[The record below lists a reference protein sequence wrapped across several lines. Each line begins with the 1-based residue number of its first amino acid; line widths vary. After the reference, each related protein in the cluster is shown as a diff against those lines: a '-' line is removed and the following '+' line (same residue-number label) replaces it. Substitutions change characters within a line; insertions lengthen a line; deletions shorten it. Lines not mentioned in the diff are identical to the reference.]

1 MPKVLFQRLNRTFY
15 LRFYISPAE
24 ESLFEQLFSNLTL
37 PEPPECRR
45 RRRGIRILG
54 STESDGKMELY
65 LQQLPQQLVN
75 GLTLGGVYA
84 LIAIGYTMVYGILGM
99 LNFAH
104 GEIYM
109 IGGFTGWWVLHLLT
123 HNNQILTSAALVI
136 ALMIIMA
143 MAVSALVGIL
153 SERFAYRP
161 LRNAPRMNLLLSA
174 LGVSIFLQNLV
185 LTYQGAKVRF
195 FHISALIPENI
206 RVLHI
211 GSTVFSFMR
220 IVVVAV
226 TFLLMALLTIMLK
239 RTMVG
244 KAMRATAQDIEAAA
258 FMGVDVDRIV
268 VLVFLIGSALGGAAG
283 TLVGLLFTQVD
294 YYVGFQAG
302 LKGFTAAVLGGIG
315 NIYGAM
321 IGGILLGLA
330 EALAVTF
337 LPSAYKDVVAF
348 VILIVILIARPWG
361 LMGEKMPEK
370 V

>member
-1 MPKVLFQRLNRTFY
+1 
-15 LRFYISPAE
+15 
-24 ESLFEQLFSNLTL
+24 
-37 PEPPECRR
+37 
-45 RRRGIRILG
+45 
-54 STESDGKMELY
+54 MEIY
-65 LQQLPQQLVN
+65 LQQLPQQLIN

-84 LIAIGYTMVYGILGM
+84 LIAIGYSMVYGILGM

-104 GEIYM
+104 GEVYM
-109 IGGFTGWWVLHLLT
+109 IGGFAGWWVLHLLT
-123 HNNQILTSAALVI
+123 RNNEVLISAALVI
-136 ALMIIMA
+136 SLMIIIA
-143 MAVSALVGIL
+143 MAVSALVGVA

-174 LGVSIFLQNLV
+174 LGVSIFLQNVV

-195 FHISALIPENI
+195 FHISALIPESLRI
-206 RVLHI
+206 IHI
-211 GSTVFSFMR
+211 GPVVFSFMR
-220 IVVVAV
+220 ALVIAV
-226 TFLLMALLTIMLK
+226 TFLLMGLLSIMVK
-239 RTMVG
+239 RTKVG
-244 KAMRATAQDIEAAA
+244 KAMRATAQDLEAAS
-258 FMGVDVDRIV
+258 FMGVDVNRII
-268 VLVFLIGSALGGAAG
+268 VLVFIIGSALGGAAG

-321 IGGILLGLA
+321 LGGILLGLA

-348 VILIVILIARPWG
+348 VILIVVLIVRPWG
-361 LMGEKMPEK
+361 LMGEKTPEK

>member
-1 MPKVLFQRLNRTFY
+1 MEIY
-15 LRFYISPAE
+15 
-24 ESLFEQLFSNLTL
+24 FE
-37 PEPPECRR
+37 
-45 RRRGIRILG
+45 
-54 STESDGKMELY
+54 
-65 LQQLPQQLVN
+65 QLPQQLIN

-84 LIAIGYTMVYGILGM
+84 LIAIGYSMVYGILGM

-109 IGGFTGWWVLHLLT
+109 IGGFTGWWVLHLMSRESGLVAGG
-123 HNNQILTSAALVI
+123 AAVI
-136 ALMIIMA
+136 ALMLTAA
-143 MAVSALVGIL
+143 MAVSALAGL
-153 SERFAYRP
+153 LTERLAYRP
-161 LRNAPRMNLLLSA
+161 LRKAPRLNLLLSA

-185 LTYQGAKVRF
+185 LNYQGAKVRT
-195 FHISALIPENI
+195 FHVASLIPESLRTI
-206 RVLHI
+206 EFGGV
-211 GSTVFSFMR
+211 VFSFMR
-220 IVVVAV
+220 LLVIAV
-226 TFLLMALLTIMLK
+226 SFAGMGLVALLVK
-239 RTMVG
+239 RTKTG

-258 FMGVDVDRIV
+258 FMGIDVDRIV

-321 IGGILLGLA
+321 LGGILLGLA
-330 EALAVTF
+330 ESLAVTF

-348 VILIVILIARPWG
+348 LILIAVLLLRPWG
-361 LMGEKMPEK
+361 LIGRRIPEK

>member
-1 MPKVLFQRLNRTFY
+1 MD
-15 LRFYISPAE
+15 I
-24 ESLFEQLFSNLTL
+24 
-37 PEPPECRR
+37 
-45 RRRGIRILG
+45 
-54 STESDGKMELY
+54 Y

-123 HNNQILTSAALVI
+123 RNNEVIMTATLVVS
-136 ALMIIMA
+136 LMIVAA
-143 MAVSALVGIL
+143 MALSGLVGMLI
-153 SERFAYRP
+153 ERVAYRP
-161 LRNAPRMNLLLSA
+161 LRNAPRINLLLSA

-185 LTYQGAKVRF
+185 LNYQGAKVRS
-195 FHISALIPENI
+195 FHISSLIPESL
-206 RVLHI
+206 RVIQI
-211 GSTVFSFMR
+211 GPAVFSFMR
-220 IVVVAV
+220 ALVIVI
-226 TFLLMALLTIMLK
+226 TFLLMALLALMIKKTK
-239 RTMVG
+239 VG
-244 KAMRATAQDIEAAA
+244 KAMRATAQDIEAAT
-258 FMGVDVDRIV
+258 FMGIDVDRIV

-321 IGGILLGLA
+321 LGGILLGLA
-330 EALAVTF
+330 ESLAVTF

-348 VILIVILIARPWG
+348 VILITVLIVRPWG
-361 LMGEKMPEK
+361 LMGEKIPEK

>member
-1 MPKVLFQRLNRTFY
+1 L
-15 LRFYISPAE
+15 E
-24 ESLFEQLFSNLTL
+24 E
-37 PEPPECRR
+37 
-45 RRRGIRILG
+45 I
-54 STESDGKMELY
+54 

-109 IGGFTGWWVLHLLT
+109 IGGFSGWWVLHLLT
-123 HNNQILTSAALVI
+123 RNNVVVMNAALVI
-136 ALMIIMA
+136 ALMIVVA
-143 MAVSALVGIL
+143 MGVAGLVGMMA
-153 SERFAYRP
+153 ERFAYRP

-185 LTYQGAKVRF
+185 LHFQGAKVRS
-195 FHISALIPENI
+195 FHIASLIPDSLRTI
-206 RVLHI
+206 QI

-220 IVVVAV
+220 ILLIGV
-226 TFLLMALLTIMLK
+226 TFLLMGLLTLMIK
-239 RTMVG
+239 KTRVG
-244 KAMRATAQDIEAAA
+244 KAMRATAQDIEAAT
-258 FMGVDVDRIV
+258 FMGIDVDRIV
-268 VLVFLIGSALGGAAG
+268 VVVFLIGSALGGAAG
-283 TLVGLLFTQVD
+283 VLVGLLFTQVD

-315 NIYGAM
+315 SIHGAM
-321 IGGILLGLA
+321 LGGILLGLV
-330 EALAVTF
+330 ESLAVTF

-348 VILIVILIARPWG
+348 VILIAVLIIRPWG
-361 LMGEKMPEK
+361 LVGEKIPEK

>member
-1 MPKVLFQRLNRTFY
+1 MD
-15 LRFYISPAE
+15 I
-24 ESLFEQLFSNLTL
+24 
-37 PEPPECRR
+37 
-45 RRRGIRILG
+45 
-54 STESDGKMELY
+54 Y

-123 HNNQILTSAALVI
+123 KSNQVIMHAALVI
-136 ALMIIMA
+136 SLMIITA
-143 MAVSALVGIL
+143 MAVSALVGML
-153 SERFAYRP
+153 AERVAYRP
-161 LRNAPRMNLLLSA
+161 LRNAPRINLLLSA

-185 LTYQGAKVRF
+185 LNYQGAKVRS
-195 FHISALIPENI
+195 FHISSLIPESLRLI
-206 RVLHI
+206 QI
-211 GSTVFSFMR
+211 GPAVFSFMR
-220 IVVVAV
+220 ALVIVI
-226 TFLLMALLTIMLK
+226 TFLLMGLLALMIKKTK
-239 RTMVG
+239 VG

-321 IGGILLGLA
+321 LGGILLGFA
-330 EALAVTF
+330 ESLAVTF

-348 VILIVILIARPWG
+348 VILITVLIVRPWG
-361 LMGEKMPEK
+361 LMGEKIPEK

>member
-1 MPKVLFQRLNRTFY
+1 MD
-15 LRFYISPAE
+15 I
-24 ESLFEQLFSNLTL
+24 
-37 PEPPECRR
+37 
-45 RRRGIRILG
+45 
-54 STESDGKMELY
+54 Y
-65 LQQLPQQLVN
+65 LQQLPQQLIN

-84 LIAIGYTMVYGILGM
+84 LIAIGYSMVYGILGM

-104 GEIYM
+104 GEVYM
-109 IGGFTGWWVLHLLT
+109 IGGFAGWWVLHLLT
-123 HNNQILTSAALVI
+123 RNNEVLFSAALVI
-136 ALMIIMA
+136 ALMIMIA
-143 MAVSALVGIL
+143 MAVSALVGVIA
-153 SERFAYRP
+153 ERFAYRP

-174 LGVSIFLQNLV
+174 LGVSIFLQNIV

-195 FHISALIPENI
+195 FHISALIPESFRI
-206 RVLHI
+206 IEI
-211 GSTVFSFMR
+211 GPVVFSFMR
-220 IVVVAV
+220 ALVIAI
-226 TFLLMALLTIMLK
+226 TFLLMGLLTVMIK
-239 RTMVG
+239 RTKVG
-244 KAMRATAQDIEAAA
+244 KAMRATAQDLEAAS
-258 FMGVDVDRIV
+258 FMGIDVNRMI

-321 IGGILLGLA
+321 LGGILLGLA

-348 VILIVILIARPWG
+348 VILIVVLIVRPWG
-361 LMGEKMPEK
+361 LVVPEK

>member
-1 MPKVLFQRLNRTFY
+1 
-15 LRFYISPAE
+15 
-24 ESLFEQLFSNLTL
+24 
-37 PEPPECRR
+37 
-45 RRRGIRILG
+45 
-54 STESDGKMELY
+54 MELY
-65 LQQLPQQLVN
+65 IEQLPQQLVN

-84 LIAIGYTMVYGILGM
+84 LIAIGYSMVYGILGM

-109 IGGFTGWWVLHLLT
+109 IGGFTGWWTLHLLT
-123 HNNQILTSAALVI
+123 RDNRLAANGAMVI
-136 ALMIIMA
+136 ALMLVAA
-143 MAVSALVGIL
+143 MAVAAIFGLL
-153 SERFAYRP
+153 TERLAYRP
-161 LRNAPRMNLLLSA
+161 LRKAPRMNLLLSA

-185 LTYQGAKVRF
+185 LTYQGAKVRSF
-195 FHISALIPENI
+195 QVAALIPEGLRTI
-206 RVLHI
+206 QLGGV
-211 GSTVFSFMR
+211 VFSFMR
-220 IVVVAV
+220 LLVIAV
-226 TFLLMALLTIMLK
+226 TFVFMGLLVFLVK
-239 RTMVG
+239 RTKIG

-258 FMGVDVDRIV
+258 FMGIDVDRIV

-321 IGGILLGLA
+321 LGGLILGIA
-330 EALAVTF
+330 ESLAVTF

-348 VILIVILIARPWG
+348 VILIAVLLVRPWG
-361 LMGEKMPEK
+361 LIGQRIPEK

>member
-1 MPKVLFQRLNRTFY
+1 
-15 LRFYISPAE
+15 
-24 ESLFEQLFSNLTL
+24 
-37 PEPPECRR
+37 
-45 RRRGIRILG
+45 
-54 STESDGKMELY
+54 MEIY
-65 LQQLPQQLVN
+65 LQQLPQQLIN

-84 LIAIGYTMVYGILGM
+84 LIAIGYSMVYGILGM

-104 GEIYM
+104 GEVYM
-109 IGGFTGWWVLHLLT
+109 IGGFAGWWVLHLLT
-123 HNNQILTSAALVI
+123 RNNEVLFSAALVI
-136 ALMIIMA
+136 SLMIIIA
-143 MAVSALVGIL
+143 MAVSALVGVA

-174 LGVSIFLQNLV
+174 LGVSIFLQNIV

-195 FHISALIPENI
+195 FHISALIPESLRI
-206 RVLHI
+206 IHI
-211 GSTVFSFMR
+211 GPVVFSFMR
-220 IVVVAV
+220 ALVIAI
-226 TFLLMALLTIMLK
+226 TFLLMGLLSVMIK
-239 RTMVG
+239 RTKIG
-244 KAMRATAQDIEAAA
+244 KAMRATAQDLEAAS
-258 FMGVDVDRIV
+258 FMGVDVDRII

-321 IGGILLGLA
+321 LGGILLGLA

-348 VILIVILIARPWG
+348 VILIVVLIVRPWG

>member
-1 MPKVLFQRLNRTFY
+1 L
-15 LRFYISPAE
+15 E
-24 ESLFEQLFSNLTL
+24 E
-37 PEPPECRR
+37 
-45 RRRGIRILG
+45 I
-54 STESDGKMELY
+54 

-109 IGGFTGWWVLHLLT
+109 IGGFSGWWVLHLLT
-123 HNNQILTSAALVI
+123 RNNVVVMNAALVI
-136 ALMIIMA
+136 ALMIVVA
-143 MAVSALVGIL
+143 MGVAGLVGML
-153 SERFAYRP
+153 AERFAYRP

-185 LTYQGAKVRF
+185 LHFQGAKVRS
-195 FHISALIPENI
+195 FHIASLIPDSLRTI
-206 RVLHI
+206 QI

-220 IVVVAV
+220 ILLIGV
-226 TFLLMALLTIMLK
+226 TFLLMGLLTLMIK
-239 RTMVG
+239 KTRVG
-244 KAMRATAQDIEAAA
+244 KAMRATAQDIEAAT
-258 FMGVDVDRIV
+258 FMGIDVDRIV
-268 VLVFLIGSALGGAAG
+268 VVVFLIGSALGGAAG
-283 TLVGLLFTQVD
+283 VLVGLLFTQVD

-315 NIYGAM
+315 SIHGAM
-321 IGGILLGLA
+321 LGGILLGLV
-330 EALAVTF
+330 ESLAVTF

-348 VILIVILIARPWG
+348 VILIAVLIIRPWG
-361 LMGEKMPEK
+361 LVGEKIPEK

>member
-1 MPKVLFQRLNRTFY
+1 M
-15 LRFYISPAE
+15 
-24 ESLFEQLFSNLTL
+24 
-37 PEPPECRR
+37 
-45 RRRGIRILG
+45 
-54 STESDGKMELY
+54 Y

-75 GLTLGGVYA
+75 GLTLGCVYA

-109 IGGFTGWWVLHLLT
+109 IGGFAGWWVLHLLT
-123 HNNQILTSAALVI
+123 RNNVVVMNAALVI
-136 ALMIIMA
+136 SLMIIVA
-143 MAVSALVGIL
+143 MGMSGLIGMMT
-153 SERFAYRP
+153 ERFAYRP

-185 LTYQGAKVRF
+185 LHTQGAKVRS
-195 FHISALIPENI
+195 FHIASLIPDSI
-206 RVLHI
+206 RVFHI

-220 IVVVAV
+220 ILVIAI
-226 TFLLMALLTIMLK
+226 TFLLMGLLTVMIK
-239 RTMVG
+239 KTKAG
-244 KAMRATAQDIEAAA
+244 KAMRATAQDIEAAT
-258 FMGVDVDRIV
+258 FMGIDVDRIV

-315 NIYGAM
+315 SIYGAM
-321 IGGILLGLA
+321 LGGILLGLV
-330 EALAVTF
+330 ESLAVTF
-337 LPSAYKDVVAF
+337 LPSAYKDVAAF
-348 VILIVILIARPWG
+348 VILITVLIIRPWG
-361 LMGEKMPEK
+361 LMGEKIPEK